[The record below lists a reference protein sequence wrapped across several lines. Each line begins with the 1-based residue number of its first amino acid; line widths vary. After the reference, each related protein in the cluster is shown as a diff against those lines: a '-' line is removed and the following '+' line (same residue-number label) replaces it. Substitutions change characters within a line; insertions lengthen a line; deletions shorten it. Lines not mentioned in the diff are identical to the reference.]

1 MQRTTRA
8 TVKAREKRQPNKRKP
23 CMLDGCVH
31 DGNIVRVSKSRK
43 NVDAWLAVCV
53 DEEFSKSRN
62 NVDAW
67 LAVCVD
73 EEFREAMRS
82 LVSEGKDCYIARH
95 HFRLPDLYG
104 QGAIGSGKRKICVL
118 DDAVPLKMLN
128 VACLSPRREKNKK
141 GC

>member
-31 DGNIVRVSKSRK
+31 DGNMVRV
-43 NVDAWLAVCV
+43 
-53 DEEFSKSRN
+53 SKSRN

-67 LAVCVD
+67 LAICVD

>member
-43 NVDAWLAVCV
+43 
-53 DEEFSKSRN
+53 